1 VAQFGDNFREFT
13 GSDMST
19 QGDPA
24 EQIFAAALPM
34 TREERMLFLDRK
46 CGGAPELR
54 RAVEALLAASDEIGG
69 FHEKPPNAAAQI
81 EASEGATASF
91 AAESSSLDANSA
103 FRIDN
108 VIFNRFKILRFIA
121 RGGMGEVW
129 EAWDSQLQ
137 ERVALKT
144 IRPDM
149 LRHPEVA
156 ERFRREVRQAR
167 AISHPNI
174 CRIHELF
181 TYETASQA
189 KGMFLCME
197 FLDGPT
203 LSEYLRH
210 NGRLAPD
217 AALNLVQQLVQG
229 LNSAHSLGVVHR
241 DLKARNI
248 MLVNAGP
255 GKLRAVITDFGLAL
269 NVLTPNGGLQ
279 EARGQGTPD
288 YMAPE
293 QRLTGNVTALA
304 DQYALGV
311 VMCEMI
317 TGSRPVRTKRDSSG
331 KTSEVKLPAKSIPV
345 RWANV
350 LERTLATDPEDR
362 FPRLGDILSDLRPP
376 SRKWLFWAAGITIA
390 CLVLGTVGWRWH
402 NRPADPTSLAVLPL
416 HNASGDSS
424 LDYVSA
430 GFTEALT
437 NDLAGMPGLQVKAAG
452 IAERYQSNDPSES
465 GRRLKVKSVVSGS
478 FFEAGDPVRIPIEII
493 DAKSGL
499 QIWGQTYEGDVSNL
513 AGLQNDISTDVAYHL
528 KVRLSP
534 DMKARL
540 KRQYT
545 TNSAAYDAYLKGR
558 YRLTKRSG
566 ADLLAAVTEFQNALN
581 ADPHYA
587 PAYAGLAESY
597 SVLAIFRSGNPI
609 PMLKN
614 ALKTAD
620 QALALDPTLG
630 EAYASRALARVNL
643 NYDWKGA
650 ESDYQRAVELN
661 PNDLNA
667 HIDYAVHL
675 LVPLG
680 RDAEAQAQM
689 AYVQAIDPN
698 SLLTNISRAWVA
710 QCGGRPAES
719 ARLLEEQLQTTPN
732 LEQAIEVLAV
742 DYIELK
748 RPADAIHLLRTAP
761 VDPGMEADRAMMLS
775 IAYAQAGDRA
785 SATKAFK
792 QASEKGDPQNSF
804 PYQTAVYYT
813 SLRNYRKSLDLLEM
827 AYGRRDTDLLSVKVD
842 LLLKPLH
849 SDPRFQQL
857 LGRMN
862 IE

>member
-1 VAQFGDNFREFT
+1 
-13 GSDMST
+13 MST
-19 QGDPA
+19 RGDPA
-24 EQIFAAALPM
+24 EELFAAALPLS
-34 TREERMLFLDRK
+34 REERTSLLDRT
-46 CGGAPELR
+46 CEGDPDLR
-54 RAVEALLAASDEIGG
+54 HAVEALLAAR
-69 FHEKPPNAAAQI
+69 
-81 EASEGATASF
+81 EAPEDATASVVI
-91 AAESSSLDANSA
+91 ESSDLDTNGP
-103 FRIDN
+103 FEIDR

-149 LRHPEVA
+149 VQHPEVV

-181 TYETASQA
+181 TYETPSHA
-189 KGMFLCME
+189 KGIFLCME
-197 FLDGPT
+197 YLDGPT

-210 NGRLAPD
+210 NGPFETD
-217 AALNLVQQLVQG
+217 AALDLVQQLVQG
-229 LNSAHSLGVVHR
+229 LNSAHALGVVHR
-241 DLKARNI
+241 DLKSRNI

-279 EARGQGTPD
+279 EASGQGTPA

-293 QRLTGNVTALA
+293 QRLTGDVTALA

-311 VMCEMI
+311 VMCEMT
-317 TGSRPVRTKRDSSG
+317 TGSLPVRTESNPLQEAEG
-331 KTSEVKLPAKSIPV
+331 GKLPAKSIPD

-350 LERTLATDPEDR
+350 IERCLATHPQDR
-362 FPRLGDILSDLRPP
+362 FPRLDDIVSALRPP
-376 SRKWLFWAAGITIA
+376 RRKWLFWAAGITIA
-390 CLVLGTVGWRWH
+390 CLVLATIGWRWH

-437 NDLAGMPGLQVKAAG
+437 NDLAEMPGLQVKAAG
-452 IAERYQSNDPSES
+452 ITERYSAQSNDPGES

-478 FFEAGDPVRIPIEII
+478 FSEAGSQVRIPIEII
-493 DAKSGL
+493 DVKSGS
-499 QIWGQTYEGDVSNL
+499 QIGGQTYEGDISNL

-545 TNSAAYDAYLKGR
+545 TNSVAYDAYLKGR

-566 ADLLAAVTEFQNALN
+566 ADLLAAVAEFQNALN

-620 QALALDPTLG
+620 QALALDPALG
-630 EAYASRALARVNL
+630 EAYASRALARVTL

-719 ARLLEEQLQTTPN
+719 ARLLEEQLKTTPN
-732 LEQAIEVLAV
+732 LQQAIEVLAV
-742 DYIELK
+742 DYLELK

-761 VDPGMEADRAMMLS
+761 VDPGTEADRAIMLS

-785 SATKAFK
+785 SAAKWFK

-827 AYGRRDTDLLSVKVD
+827 AYARRDTDLLSVKVD
-842 LLLKPLH
+842 PLLKPLH